1 MASRTSVK
9 TLEYLINNVINP
21 KLGFPVGT
29 KLWTA
34 TPTQNVA
41 TIGMVYLYRCLG
53 IWALHRVCTS
63 GGGVTVILSEST
75 AREFESSLRAFI
87 SGLEYTKS

>member
-21 KLGFPVGT
+21 KLGFPLGT
-29 KLWTA
+29 QLWARTS
-34 TPTQNVA
+34 TQNVA

-53 IWALHRVCTS
+53 VWALHRIANA